1 MQSMA
6 TLSSHSG
13 AVTAVEFQ
21 HEDKF
26 LAVARWVQPACGQAQ
41 QSCNAWEDRLH

>member
-1 MQSMA
+1 MA
-6 TLSSHSG
+6 TLRSHSG

-26 LAVARWVQPACGQAQ
+26 LAVARWVQLACGQAQ
-41 QSCNAWEDRLH
+41 QSSTAWEARMH